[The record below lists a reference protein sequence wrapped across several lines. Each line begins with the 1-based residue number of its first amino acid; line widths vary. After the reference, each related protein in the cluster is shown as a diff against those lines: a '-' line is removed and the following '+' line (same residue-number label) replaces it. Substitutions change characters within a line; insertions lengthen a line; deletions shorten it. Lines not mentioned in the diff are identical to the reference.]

1 MSGLAAEEMSSS
13 SLPTV
18 SLSEPVSEKRSN
30 VTRSKSK
37 RQAAH
42 NEKHNAYGDIIRD
55 IIIGFA
61 DGLTVPFA
69 LTAGLSSLG
78 SARLVIIGGK
88 SPLYSI
94 SGLGSHIMFHS
105 IMYPFSDTLQVLPSF
120 SLGPFQWDLAPIWQQ

>member
-1 MSGLAAEEMSSS
+1 MSSS
-13 SLPTV
+13 TLPA
-18 SLSEPVSEKRSN
+18 EPAAEKRPR

-37 RQAAH
+37 RKVAH
-42 NEKHNAYGDIIRD
+42 NEKHNDYGDIIRD

-88 SPLYSI
+88 
-94 SGLGSHIMFHS
+94 F
-105 IMYPFSDTLQVLPSF
+105 
-120 SLGPFQWDLAPIWQQ
+120 